1 MADGFTLDF
10 DIEGFRQWTELAV
23 KEVEKDAA
31 RKVLRAL
38 ALDFIRRVI
47 EKTPVDTGRARG
59 GWASFAIAQGRSP
72 RLGGT
77 KRGGISKAVGAGL
90 EATEAQALGISEG
103 EFREGGF
110 GAADQFIEIINGVS
124 YIVLLE
130 FGSSPKAPAGMMRIT
145 FKEMQMANVM
155 TKEMKTQLTRTF
167 TQVNRRLRAQRV
179 GKKGRGFLAL
189 GAI

>member
-1 MADGFTLDF
+1 MADGFDLDF
-10 DIEGFRQWTELAV
+10 DVEGFRQWTELAV

-59 GWASFAIAQGRSP
+59 GWASFAISQGRKP
-72 RLGGT
+72 QIGGSET
-77 KRGGISKAVGAGL
+77 
-90 EATEAQALGISEG
+90 AQEALGISEG
-103 EFREGGF
+103 EFKEGGF
-110 GAADQFIEIINGVS
+110 GAADQFIDIINGVS

-145 FKEMQMANVM
+145 FKEMQMGGRPG
-155 TKEMKTQLTRTF
+155 KEMKAQLTRTF
-167 TQVNRRLRAQRV
+167 TQVNRRMRSQRV
-179 GKKGRGFLAL
+179 GKKGRGFRAL
-189 GAI
+189 SGAF